1 MNTIKIINKIFKTDL
16 TRKEKMRITFLGLLE
31 VILNFY
37 KTILKLPFFIL
48 ANIFNILVTI
58 FGILTAFFEELV
70 LQIDL
75 IKDIQLV
82 SRKDRRKII
91 EKFQKRVDKYKIV

>member
-16 TRKEKMRITFLGLLE
+16 SREEKMRITFLGLLE
-31 VILNFY
+31 VVLNFY
-37 KTILKLPFFIL
+37 KTILKLPLFIL
-48 ANIFNILVTI
+48 ANIFNVLATI
-58 FGILTAFFEELV
+58 FGILTALFEELV

-82 SRKDRRKII
+82 SKEDRRKII

>member
-16 TRKEKMRITFLGLLE
+16 SEKEKIRITLLGLLE

-37 KTILKLPFFIL
+37 KTILKLPLFIL
-48 ANIFNILVTI
+48 ANIFNILTTI
-58 FGILTAFFEELV
+58 FGMLTALFEELV

-82 SRKDRRKII
+82 SREDRRKII
-91 EKFQKRVDKYKIV
+91 EKFQKRVDKYKVI